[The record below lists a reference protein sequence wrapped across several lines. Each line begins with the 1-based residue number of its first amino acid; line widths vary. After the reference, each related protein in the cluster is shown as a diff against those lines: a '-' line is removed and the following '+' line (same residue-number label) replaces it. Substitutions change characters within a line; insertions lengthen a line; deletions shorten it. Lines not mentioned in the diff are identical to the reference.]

1 MSSHRPV
8 QTGHELS
15 RARAHEGARGDR
27 APTPSAQTLQ
37 ELMPDLQFPASR
49 AAILDCAR
57 RQNVERHLMAQLEH
71 LPDQPYPDAVEIA
84 RALSQFG

>member
-8 QTGHELS
+8 HTGHELS

-27 APTPSAQTLQ
+27 APTPSGQTLH
-37 ELMPDLQFPASR
+37 ELMPGLQFPATR
-49 AAILDCAR
+49 EAILDCAR
-57 RQNVERHLMAQLEH
+57 RQNVERHLMAQLER
-71 LPDQPYPDAVEIA
+71 LPDQPYPDAIDIA